1 MRLKKEREARIAA
14 EHNQRVLE
22 QKLMVIEQEQQ
33 ASKKGIRS
41 WHVAAAS
48 ITLCTFVCKI
58 SLLYMKPRALLPCG
72 VS

>member
-33 ASKKGIRS
+33 ASKKGIIFKE
-41 WHVAAAS
+41 V
-48 ITLCTFVCKI
+48 L
-58 SLLYMKPRALLPCG
+58 
-72 VS
+72 

>member
-41 WHVAAAS
+41 CHEAAAAARVP
-48 ITLCTFVCKI
+48 VCK
-58 SLLYMKPRALLPCG
+58 YANM
-72 VS
+72 